1 MVKFD
6 VKGFHL
12 MKRDRLWWFFVSS
25 SCPKKKIDHAFGS
38 FVVLGFFVN
47 FNQCFCYLNVI
58 NKFIKVSK
66 IFLSCLHVKSWL
78 KIVFIPEVET
88 QLFGSFVGHLRWPKT
103 DKQVTRHLLFQT
115 TCRLLWFFFFKR
127 DQQYVVHPLLVY
139 IEAQVHEP

>member
-1 MVKFD
+1 
-6 VKGFHL
+6 

-38 FVVLGFFVN
+38 FVVLGFFVI

-115 TCRLLWFFFFKR
+115 TCRLLWFFFFKKGPTICCPSLIGIHR
-127 DQQYVVHPLLVY
+127 SSSAWALVSRSKR
-139 IEAQVHEP
+139 V